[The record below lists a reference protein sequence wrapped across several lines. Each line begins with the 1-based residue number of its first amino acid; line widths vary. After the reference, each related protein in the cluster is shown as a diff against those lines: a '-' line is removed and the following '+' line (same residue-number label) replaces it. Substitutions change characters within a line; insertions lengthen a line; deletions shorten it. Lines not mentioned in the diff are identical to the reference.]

1 MGGCGSKVRPAPTR
15 TLAGHAGE
23 VCGVAFARGGR
34 RVASAG
40 GDDKTARVWDLESG
54 ATLHTLQGHTD
65 WVRKVTCFDR
75 GGGWVIVT
83 ASDDKTARVWDL
95 ESGAARR
102 TLQHPGGV

>member
-1 MGGCGSKVRPAPTR
+1 MGICCNKSPRLR
-15 TLAGHAGE
+15 NFAGHTAE
-23 VCGVAFARGGR
+23 VKEVAFARGGR
-34 RVASAG
+34 LVASAG

-54 ATLHTLQGHTD
+54 ATLHTLEGHTGG
-65 WVRKVTCFDR
+65 VRAVTCFDR

-102 TLQHPGGV
+102 TLQHPGWV